1 MAHFNDLAIGLTEA
15 VSCYMKAKFHAKLQ
29 RSEDPIPFPLE
40 WDFALLN
47 QCDQAVNVLFEA
59 YSNPCEC
66 PTLWQALKAQTI
78 SHQDVTPWRAE
89 DYVSDLT
96 PSATGQNLNVEA
108 KLMEKYP
115 PIFEPAIYM
124 MKTCTIKD
132 EKGNLLL
139 WYLPEAMTEQYTVS

>member
-1 MAHFNDLAIGLTEA
+1 MAHFNDLA
-15 VSCYMKAKFHAKLQ
+15 
-29 RSEDPIPFPLE
+29 
-40 WDFALLN
+40 
-47 QCDQAVNVLFEA
+47 
-59 YSNPCEC
+59 
-66 PTLWQALKAQTI
+66 I

-139 WYLPEAMTEQYTVS
+139 WYLPEAMIEQYTVS